1 MTTPFCSSRREFLKT
16 SFLTGLAAVTA
27 ARWPV
32 RTWAVDEPA
41 TVKATSRV
49 ALTAGEDHVDNT
61 FRSLKAFD
69 REISRAIGNRRVVI
83 KPNNVNIEVPLC
95 ATPANCLE
103 GILEFLK
110 SIGKAGNAVIAGS
123 AASGP
128 TFEGFANYGYTK
140 VADKYGVK
148 LLDLDQQDIEIVH
161 VFDEKDFRPHPVR
174 MSKLLLDRNNFIISA
189 AKMKTHDRIVTT
201 LSLKNIV
208 FGAPIKDRGVRWGK
222 STKTGAK
229 SDKPIAH
236 GNGFRGINYNLF
248 ALAQRLRPDLSV
260 IDGYQGMQGNG
271 PVKGTPVEH
280 RVCVAG
286 LDWLAADR
294 TAVELMGIDFAKV
307 GYLTYCAQAGL
318 GEGDLRK
325 IEIIGEPIARHIK
338 PYQLADSVGK
348 QLIWMKPPEEA

>member
-1 MTTPFCSSRREFLKT
+1 MHSGSSRREFLKA
-16 SFLTGLAAVTA
+16 SFLGSLAAVA
-27 ARWPV
+27 ASRWPV
-32 RTWAVDEPA
+32 RTWAAETPA
-41 TVKATSRV
+41 PLKPTSRV
-49 ALTAGEDHVDNT
+49 ALMAGDDHVDNT
-61 FRSLKAFD
+61 FRALKAFEPEL
-69 REISRAIGNRRVVI
+69 RCAIGDRRIII

-110 SIGKAGNAVIAGS
+110 SIGKIGNAVIAES

-128 TFEGFANYGYTK
+128 TLEGFANYGYPK

-148 LLDLDQQDIEIVH
+148 LVDLDEQEIEIVH

-174 MSKLLLDRNNFIISA
+174 MSKLLLDRNNFVISA

-208 FGAPIKDRGVRWGK
+208 FGAPIKDPGYRGK
-222 STKTGAK
+222 SGKAGAK
-229 SDKPIAH
+229 NDKPIAH
-236 GNGFRGINYNLF
+236 GSGYRGINYNLF

-271 PVKGTPVEH
+271 PVRGTPVEH

-318 GEGDLRK
+318 GEGDLKK
-325 IEIIGEPIARHIK
+325 IEIIGEPIAGHIK
-338 PYQLADSVGK
+338 PYKLADSIEK

>member
-1 MTTPFCSSRREFLKT
+1 MTTRHCSSRREFLKT
-16 SFLTGLAAVTA
+16 SLFGGLAAVAA
-27 ARWPV
+27 ARWPG
-32 RTWAVDEPA
+32 RTWAADEPA
-41 TVKATSRV
+41 AVKPTSRV
-49 ALTAGEDHVDNT
+49 ALMAGEDHVDNT
-61 FRSLKAFD
+61 FRSLKAFE
-69 REISRAIGNRRVVI
+69 REISCAIGDRRVII

-110 SIGKAGNAVIAGS
+110 SIGKVENAVIAES

-128 TFEGFANYGYTK
+128 TFEGFANYGYNK

-148 LLDLDQQDIEIVH
+148 LLDLDQQETEIVH

-208 FGAPIKDRGVRWGK
+208 FGAPIKDPGFRGKAGK
-222 STKTGAK
+222 PGAK
-229 SDKPIAH
+229 NDKPIAH
-236 GNGFRGINYNLF
+236 GSGFRGINYNLF

-271 PVKGTPVEH
+271 PVRGTPVEH

-318 GEGDLRK
+318 GEGDLKK
-325 IEIIGEPIARHIK
+325 IEIIGEPLARHIK
-338 PYQLADSVGK
+338 PYKLADSIAK
-348 QLIWMKPPEEA
+348 QLIWMTPPEEA

>member
-1 MTTPFCSSRREFLKT
+1 MKTHFCSSRREFLKT
-16 SFLTGLAAVTA
+16 SFWGGLAALTA
-27 ARWPV
+27 VRWSG
-32 RTWAVDEPA
+32 RTWAAAERAALKP
-41 TVKATSRV
+41 TSRV
-49 ALTAGEDHVDNT
+49 ALMAGEDHVYNT
-61 FRSLKAFD
+61 FRSLKAFE
-69 REISRAIGNRRVVI
+69 REISRAIGDRRVII
-83 KPNNVNIEVPLC
+83 KPNSVNIEVPLC

-110 SIGKAGNAVIAGS
+110 SIGKAGNAIIAES

-128 TFEGFANYGYTK
+128 TFEGFANYGYPK
-140 VADKYGVK
+140 VADRYGVK

-161 VFDEKDFRPHPVR
+161 VFDEKDFRPHPVH

-208 FGAPIKDRGVRWGK
+208 FGAPIKDPGYRGGK
-222 STKTGAK
+222 AGRAGAK
-229 SDKPIAH
+229 NDKTIAH
-236 GNGFRGINYNLF
+236 GGGYRGINYNLF

-271 PVKGTPVEH
+271 PVRGTPVEH

-307 GYLTYCAQAGL
+307 GYLTYCAQTGL
-318 GEGDLRK
+318 GEGDLKK
-325 IEIIGEPIARHIK
+325 IEIIGEPLAQHIK
-338 PYQLADSVGK
+338 PYKLADSIAK
-348 QLIWMKPPEEA
+348 QLIWMTPPEEA